1 MPISIAGSVRAS
13 RAPEGMWK
21 VDLDAQGW
29 GLATEAMTAITTWFD
44 SARPGRTV
52 CMIDPDNLVS
62 IRVASKL
69 GFIEFERTTYKDTP
83 IVLFER
89 LTAPR

>member
-1 MPISIAGSVRAS
+1 MA
-13 RAPEGMWK
+13 
-21 VDLDAQGW
+21 
-29 GLATEAMTAITTWFD
+29 AITSWFD
-44 SARPGRTV
+44 GVQPGRSV

-69 GFIEFERTTYKDTP
+69 GFTEFERTSYKDVP

-89 LTAPR
+89 LPAS